1 MNKGTKSCFG
11 CLGILFGSLLVIFLA
26 SYVYYEWIW
35 EKWPTERIERVTGI
49 KVPSYKIIQTH
60 KGNRAFTGDYEDN
73 YEIEFKTMPSDEL
86 FEEIDKMIAS
96 GKTGWHKD
104 GNRYSFSVIWG
115 NGFPT
120 PEGEN
125 EQDDG
130 TFSITLTKGEKVGS
144 IRSGAW

>member
-1 MNKGTKSCFG
+1 MKWGCG
-11 CLGILFGSLLVIFLA
+11 CLGILFVSLMLLILGV
-26 SYVYYEWIW
+26 YVY
-35 EKWPTERIERVTGI
+35 EKWFYVEWPPERIERVSGVR
-49 KVPSYKIIQTH
+49 VPSYKIIDGH
-60 KGNRAFTGDYEDN
+60 EGNRSFTGDYEN
-73 YEIEFKTMPSDEL
+73 CYEIEFKTMPSDEL